1 MAHYTFQGQKL
12 VKTRFKSL
20 GWGFL
25 MGLCLTG
32 LLLFSNDVLGATI
45 FEDDFESYE
54 SGTELGV
61 SENWWCNYQTGNG
74 NQPTISE
81 DRAWWGT
88 VKAVRNT
95 YVDNPS
101 ASICLHDSETVIEDG
116 TQRIWFYITN
126 DFTGE
131 VSLKLLGSQ
140 DVGIRVLN
148 GLVEYIDSNHQWIFL
163 DTFDVYNLWFQLEIG
178 WRYGSYDKSAEVRYA
193 FDGDDWTD
201 WEVHGLHHQF
211 NRVMIWWDT
220 QQPTGTF
227 YFDELEEAPTPCD
240 DENCW
245 ACEVYGT
252 CISAG
257 CEWFYSIYLQQSF
270 CVPLGEPTPELCGSF
285 YKCQYCMSQETC
297 EAEWCVWEDRFG
309 LGEKCYMTEP
319 TIPPEQI
326 DWEVP
331 DLEDCGSLSGVEMWL
346 CEIKNDLIGVFM
358 PSQEKVNSLFQTIT
372 SVKEKFPFNY
382 IESLRVFFIE
392 IEENLAQEKNIP
404 IKILGQESNVSFAFW
419 EQETEVGGVA
429 ETLKNVLF
437 DFTTVIILMGFF
449 VWLLSSIRRF
459 F

>member
-1 MAHYTFQGQKL
+1 MAHYTFQGQNL

-20 GWGFL
+20 GWSFL

-32 LLLFSNDVLGATI
+32 LLLFSNEVLGATI
-45 FEDDFESYE
+45 FEDDFESYQ
-54 SGTELGV
+54 SGTNLGV
-61 SENWWCNYQTGNG
+61 SEDWWCNYQED
-74 NQPTISE
+74 QPTISE

-88 VKAVRNT
+88 VKSVRNK
-95 YVDNPS
+95 YIDNPS
-101 ASICLHDSETVIEDG
+101 ASICLHDSETDVENG
-116 TQRIWFYITN
+116 TQRVWFYITN

-131 VSLKLLGSQ
+131 VSLKLVGSQ

-148 GLVEYIDSNHQWIFL
+148 GLVEYIDPSHQWQTL
-163 DTFDVYNLWFQLEIG
+163 DTFDEYNLWFELEIW
-178 WRYGSYDKSAEVRYA
+178 WRYGLYDSTAEVRYS
-193 FDGDDWTD
+193 FNGGDWTD
-201 WEVHGLHHQF
+201 WQIHGLHHQF
-211 NRVMIWWDT
+211 KRVMIWWDS
-220 QQPTGTF
+220 QQATGTF
-227 YFDELEEAPTPCD
+227 YFDELEEIPPICQPGI
-240 DENCW
+240 CS
-245 ACEVYGT
+245 ACENYT
-252 CISAG
+252 DCISAD
-257 CEWFYSIYLQQSF
+257 CQWFYSIYLQQSF
-270 CVPLGEPTPELCGSF
+270 CVPLGEPTPEECGPF
-285 YKCQYCMSQETC
+285 YKCQYCMDQISCDNEIGFC
-297 EAEWCVWEDRFG
+297 EWVDKG
-309 LGEKCYMTEP
+309 TGEKCYLFEP
-319 TIPPEQI
+319 TIPIEQVE
-326 DWEVP
+326 WEVP
-331 DLEDCGSLSGVEMWL
+331 GLEDCGSLSGVEMWL

-358 PSQEKVNSLFQTIT
+358 PSQEKVNLLFQTIT